1 MMRFCPQCATALDQ
15 RSFEGKL
22 RPSCSNCGY
31 VAFAD
36 PKVAATVLVERA
48 GKVLLARR
56 AIDPGRGLW
65 CFPGGY
71 VDFGEDPALAAMR
84 ECREE
89 TGLVI
94 AEVALLDVT
103 FNGRVIVITYLA
115 RAPSDAQPIPADDAD
130 MAEWFAPDCLPP
142 LAFPH
147 MSQSM
152 RLWQEREEQRNK
164 GTRRHANK
172 RTRKQVN
179 E

>member
-1 MMRFCPQCATALDQ
+1 MRFCPQCATALDQ
-15 RSFEGKL
+15 RPFEGKL
-22 RPSCSNCGY
+22 RPTCSGCGY
-31 VAFAD
+31 IAFAD

-48 GKVLLARR
+48 GMVLLARR

-71 VDFGEDPALAAMR
+71 VDFGEDPAVAAIR

-94 AEVALLDVT
+94 TEVSLLDVT

-115 RAPSDAQPIPADDAD
+115 HASDGMEPTPADDAD
-130 MAEWFAPDCLPP
+130 MAEWFVPDRLPP

-147 MSQSM
+147 MHQSIA
-152 RLWQEREEQRNK
+152 LWREREEQA
-164 GTRRHANK
+164 HK
-172 RTRKQVN
+172 RTS

>member
-15 RSFEGKL
+15 RLFEGKL
-22 RPSCSNCGY
+22 RPTCSNCGY
-31 VAFAD
+31 IAFAD

-71 VDFGEDPALAAMR
+71 VDFGEDPAVAAIR
-84 ECREE
+84 ECWEE

-94 AEVALLDVT
+94 TELSLLDVT

-115 RAPSDAQPIPADDAD
+115 HASADLEPIPGDDAD
-130 MAEWFAPDCLPP
+130 MAQWFASDSLPP
-142 LAFPH
+142 LAFPN
-147 MSQSM
+147 MSQAIM
-152 RLWQEREEQRNK
+152 LWQEKSKEQRTKNK
-164 GTRRHANK
+164 
-172 RTRKQVN
+172 